1 MSAGRTRTYM
11 TELNRTD
18 VDYTS
23 FQNSRELA
31 RYLAAQMVAR
41 NQYPNAEVIRKEISK
56 VTNGAMN
63 PSASTIQD
71 EIKKW
76 HEEVFWPTYHAM
88 GSVPQESG
96 YPAEVKRIFTESF
109 HNIVIQLQ
117 AAAGA
122 RFNAERA
129 DFQRQAQEAENV
141 VRGLQEQVQG
151 IEQRLAEVQSQY
163 DAEAQAHTSTKEQLE
178 AADAEVRELNVK
190 LQAAYEKQAAH
201 EVQLNEVRR
210 TERDRAD
217 KLLEDAAKDRQRYQ
231 LEIDMARQR
240 AKSVELS
247 LQGQVGENRRLVHEH
262 AQAQSTAA
270 ALRKELE
277 SLRAAHAEE
286 VRRMTEALRAAHA
299 GATQAERMKP
309 TLRPAGG
316 KALATAS
323 IGRNRR
329 SLRKTPR
336 QG

>member
-1 MSAGRTRTYM
+1 M
-11 TELNRTD
+11 TEPNHTS
-18 VDYTS
+18 VDYAS

-31 RYLAAQMVAR
+31 RYLANRMVAR

-56 VTNGAMN
+56 VTNGVMK

-88 GSVPQESG
+88 GTVPQESG
-96 YPAEVKRIFTESF
+96 FPAEVKRIFTESF
-109 HNIVIQLQ
+109 HNIVMQLQ
-117 AAAGA
+117 TAASAQFDG
-122 RFNAERA
+122 ERA
-129 DFQRQAQEAENV
+129 DFQIQAQEAEKV
-141 VRGLQEQVQG
+141 VRDLQEQVQG
-151 IEQRLAEVQSQY
+151 IEQRLAEVQGQY
-163 DAEAQAHTSTKEQLE
+163 EAEVQAHAGTKEQLE
-178 AADAEVRELNVK
+178 ATGTEVSELNAK

-217 KLLEDAAKDRQRYQ
+217 KLLEDAAKDRQRHQ

-262 AQAQSTAA
+262 AQAQSEAA
-270 ALRKELE
+270 AARKELE
-277 SLRAAHAEE
+277 SLRKAHAEE
-286 VRRMTEALRAAHA
+286 VRRMTDALRAAHA

-316 KALATAS
+316 KAFATKT

-329 SLRKTPR
+329 SLHKTPR

>member
-1 MSAGRTRTYM
+1 M
-11 TELNRTD
+11 TEPIRTD
-18 VDYTS
+18 VDYAS

-31 RYLAAQMVAR
+31 RYLAAEMVAH
-41 NQYPNAEVIRKEISK
+41 NQFPNAEVIRKQISR

-71 EIKKW
+71 EIRKW
-76 HEEVFWPTYHAM
+76 HEDVFWPTYHAM

-96 YPAEVKRIFTESF
+96 FPGEVKRIFTESF
-109 HNIVIQLQ
+109 HNIVMQLQ
-117 AAAGA
+117 AAASA
-122 RFNAERA
+122 QFDVERA

-151 IEQRLAEVQSQY
+151 IEQRLAEVQDQY
-163 DAEAQAHTSTKEQLE
+163 EAELQAHAGTKEQLE
-178 AADAEVRELNVK
+178 ATGTEVRELNAK

-201 EVQLNEVRR
+201 EVQLNDVRKA
-210 TERDRAD
+210 ERDRAD
-217 KLLEDAAKDRQRYQ
+217 KLLEDAAKDRRRDQ

-262 AQAQSTAA
+262 AQAQSEATAA
-270 ALRKELE
+270 RKELE
-277 SLRAAHAEE
+277 SLRKAHAEE

-309 TLRPAGG
+309 TVRPAGG
-316 KALATAS
+316 KALGTKPVA
-323 IGRNRR
+323 RNRR
-329 SLRKTPR
+329 SLHKPPR